1 MTRSATAFRPLGMIA
16 LMAGLAGCGS
26 AAFPRELFTIEAQH
40 ADYPFMLSQAPSKR
54 PGRPIHAES
63 GTHAA
68 VSQSTYS
75 MGNTT
80 VTVEHRE
87 SGQSE
92 LSAATKLAAQVRRAD
107 RWVQFEKGVFAATDF
122 STYGS
127 SAADRVLSIEASA
140 HR

>member
-1 MTRSATAFRPLGMIA
+1 MVL
-16 LMAGLAGCGS
+16 LAAAVASCGS
-26 AAFPRELFTIEAQH
+26 AVFPRELFTIEAQH
-40 ADYPFMLSQAPSKR
+40 ADYPFMLSQAPAKR
-54 PGRPIHAES
+54 AGRPLTAES

-75 MGNTT
+75 MGNST

-92 LSAATKLAAQVRRAD
+92 LSAATKLAAQVRRAE

-122 STYGS
+122 STYGAS
-127 SAADRVLSIEASA
+127 SADRVLSIEASA
-140 HR
+140 HK